1 MEFEPVIGIEVHTQ
15 LKTETKIFCRCK
27 SEFGDEPNTNICPV
41 CMGLPGVLPVLNEK
55 AVELGIKIGL
65 ALNCKINLEST
76 FDRKNYFYPDLPKG
90 YQITQFRKPLGENGW
105 IEINGRKIRIR
116 RVHIEEE
123 SAKILHQGDYALI
136 DYNRAGVPLAE
147 IVTEPDIR
155 SGKEAAEYLIKLQQI
170 LRYIGASDANMEKG
184 NMRCEPNISVKPID
198 STEFGTRREI
208 KNLNSFK
215 AVENGI
221 KYEID
226 AQIKELSSGG
236 KVTQATLLWNEK
248 EKKTEVMRS
257 KEESAEYRYFP
268 EPDLPNLRLDEEYVR
283 KIKEGLPELPDKK
296 RERFI
301 KQYSIREYD
310 AKILITSPPLADF
323 FEQAIKRYN
332 NPQKI
337 ANWIIS
343 EYLGNFEGK
352 ISPDAIADIV
362 KFVEEGKVSRPV
374 GKELLKWVSET
385 GKSPELLIKEKG
397 LEQVQDKNIIKQI
410 IQKVISNNP
419 KEFERL
425 KAGEEKLM
433 GFFIGQVMKETKGKA
448 DPKSVKKYLEGV
460 SHKLSTFSP

>member
-15 LKTETKIFCRCK
+15 LKTKTKIFCRCK
-27 SEFGDEPNTNICPV
+27 SEFGDEPNKNICPV

-55 AVELGIKIGL
+55 AVELGIRIGL

-90 YQITQFRKPLGENGW
+90 YQITQFRKPIAEQGW
-105 IEINGRKIRIR
+105 ININGRKIRIR

-123 SAKILHQGDYALI
+123 SAKILHKGNFALI

-147 IVTEPDIR
+147 IVTKPDIR
-155 SGKEAAEYLIKLQQI
+155 SGEEAVEYLTKLQQI
-170 LRYIGASDANMEKG
+170 LRYVGASDADMEKG
-184 NMRCEPNISVKPID
+184 NMRCEPNISVKPAE

-221 KYEID
+221 KYEIES
-226 AQIKELSSGG
+226 QIKALSSGE
-236 KVTQATLLWNEK
+236 KITQATLLWNEK
-248 EKKTEVMRS
+248 ERKTEVMRN
-257 KEESAEYRYFP
+257 KEEASEYRYFP

-283 KIKEGLPELPDKK
+283 KIKESLPELPEKK
-296 RERFI
+296 
-301 KQYSIREYD
+301 KQRLITRYGIREYD
-310 AKILITSPPLADF
+310 AAILITSPLLADF
-323 FEQAIKRYN
+323 FEQAVKRYN

-337 ANWIIS
+337 ANWLIS
-343 EYLGNFEGK
+343 EYLGNFQGK

-362 KFVEEGKVSRPV
+362 KFVEEGKVSRPI

-385 GKSPELLIKEKG
+385 GKSPETIIKEKG
-397 LEQVQDKNIIKQI
+397 LEQVKDEGVIKEIIR
-410 IQKVISNNP
+410 KVINNNP

-425 KAGEEKLM
+425 KAGENRLM
-433 GFFIGQVMKETKGKA
+433 GFFIGQVMKEIKGKA
-448 DPKSVKKYLEGV
+448 DPRSVKKEIEEIIR
-460 SHKLSTFSP
+460 

>member
-1 MEFEPVIGIEVHTQ
+1 M
-15 LKTETKIFCRCK
+15 
-27 SEFGDEPNTNICPV
+27 
-41 CMGLPGVLPVLNEK
+41 
-55 AVELGIKIGL
+55 
-65 ALNCKINLEST
+65 
-76 FDRKNYFYPDLPKG
+76 
-90 YQITQFRKPLGENGW
+90 
-105 IEINGRKIRIR
+105 
-116 RVHIEEE
+116 
-123 SAKILHQGDYALI
+123 
-136 DYNRAGVPLAE
+136 
-147 IVTEPDIR
+147 
-155 SGKEAAEYLIKLQQI
+155 
-170 LRYIGASDANMEKG
+170 
-184 NMRCEPNISVKPID
+184 
-198 STEFGTRREI
+198 
-208 KNLNSFK
+208 
-215 AVENGI
+215 
-221 KYEID
+221 
-226 AQIKELSSGG
+226 
-236 KVTQATLLWNEK
+236 
-248 EKKTEVMRS
+248 
-257 KEESAEYRYFP
+257 
-268 EPDLPNLRLDEEYVR
+268 DEEYVR

-296 RERFI
+296 KERFI

-323 FEQAIKRYN
+323 FEQAVKRYN
-332 NPQKI
+332 KPQKI

-362 KFVEEGKVSRPV
+362 RFVEEGKVSRPM

-385 GKSPELLIKEKG
+385 GKPPELLIKEKG